1 MYRKGAYPTSK
12 INKIFKHLY
21 YQQQN
26 LNDHEP
32 ETRSH
37 LLPIRYSDLI
47 QQLLNNNI
55 SLIMKLANKVYC
67 HLVTWNTSISSICN
81 SRTKL
86 KQKTSFSYLWRRWH
100 AANMVA
106 TTPDFPN
113 SRRSLIFEPS
123 SCQISSIYSNIK
135 WANEGIY
142 IERTQVCEIYRKFE
156 QQTQQL
162 AYVAVCEKCLL
173 QFLQRACNN
182 KIRTFY

>member
-55 SLIMKLANKVYC
+55 SLIMK
-67 HLVTWNTSISSICN
+67 
-81 SRTKL
+81 
-86 KQKTSFSYLWRRWH
+86 
-100 AANMVA
+100 
-106 TTPDFPN
+106 
-113 SRRSLIFEPS
+113 
-123 SCQISSIYSNIK
+123 
-135 WANEGIY
+135 
-142 IERTQVCEIYRKFE
+142 
-156 QQTQQL
+156 
-162 AYVAVCEKCLL
+162 
-173 QFLQRACNN
+173 
-182 KIRTFY
+182 

>member
-123 SCQISSIYSNIK
+123 SCQISSIYSNIQSGPMK
-135 WANEGIY
+135 VYTLKEH
-142 IERTQVCEIYRKFE
+142 KFVKF
-156 QQTQQL
+156 TGNS
-162 AYVAVCEKCLL
+162 
-173 QFLQRACNN
+173 NN
-182 KIRTFY
+182 KHNSWPMWLYVRNVYFKFFKGHVIIK